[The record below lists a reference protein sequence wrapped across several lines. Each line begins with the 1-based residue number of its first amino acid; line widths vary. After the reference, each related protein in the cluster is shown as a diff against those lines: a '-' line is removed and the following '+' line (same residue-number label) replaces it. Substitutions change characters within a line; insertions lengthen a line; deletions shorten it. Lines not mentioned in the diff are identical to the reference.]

1 MNNRSAQ
8 KSILAFL
15 LYSLFVGLLLYLKF
29 PEGIN
34 RGIIIFSILMGIFLA
49 IYVYK
54 YSSKGK

>member
-1 MNNRSAQ
+1 MNKRSAQ

-15 LYSLFVGLLLYLKF
+15 LYSLFVGLFLYLKF

-54 YSSKGK
+54 YSPKGK